1 MNIPLRTVACSTGP
15 PSKPKKNWSAAKTAQ
30 RKEHFMTRSLQ
41 GRVAVITG
49 AGSGIGR
56 GIALRL
62 AEDTAKIAIWDIDF
76 AGAEETAKMVRDAGG
91 TAVAINADC
100 SDKAAIHAA
109 AEKTRADLGPVA
121 ILVNNAGIAPFTP
134 FMDIEDDLFDRVIR
148 INLRG
153 PYLVIKEV
161 LPDML
166 AANWGR
172 VINITS
178 SSVQSG
184 SFAQGHYVASK
195 GGLVGITKALAL
207 EFAASGVT
215 VNMVPPGFIDT
226 PMLRGAPVDIEAFKQ
241 TLPMKRVGLPADIA
255 AACAYLA
262 SEEASYITGQTI
274 STNGGRYM
282 GSH

>member
-1 MNIPLRTVACSTGP
+1 
-15 PSKPKKNWSAAKTAQ
+15 
-30 RKEHFMTRSLQ
+30 MTRSLS
-41 GRVAVITG
+41 GRVAVVTG

-56 GIALRL
+56 AIAKRL
-62 AEDTAKIAIWDIDF
+62 AEDTAKIAIWDINF
-76 AGAEETAKMVRDAGG
+76 AGAEETAQMIRDAGG
-91 TAVAINADC
+91 TAIAINADC
-100 SDKAAIHAA
+100 SDKAAIQAA
-109 AEKTRADLGPVA
+109 AAQTRKELGKIA

-134 FMDIEDDLFDRVIR
+134 FLEIEDDLFDKVIR

-153 PYLVIKEV
+153 PYLVTKEV

-166 AANWGR
+166 EAGWGR

-184 SFAQGHYVASK
+184 SFGQGHYVSSK
-195 GGLVGITKALAL
+195 GGLVGMTKALAL

-215 VNMVPPGFIDT
+215 VNMIPPGFIDT
-226 PMLRGAPVDIEAFKQ
+226 PMLRGAPVDVDAFTK
-241 TLPMKRVGLPADIA
+241 TLPMKRIGQPEDIA
-255 AACAYLA
+255 AAAAYLA

>member
-1 MNIPLRTVACSTGP
+1 
-15 PSKPKKNWSAAKTAQ
+15 
-30 RKEHFMTRSLQ
+30 MTRSLG
-41 GRVAVITG
+41 GRVAVVTG

-56 GIALRL
+56 AIALRL
-62 AEDTAKIAIWDIDF
+62 AEDTAKIAIWDINA
-76 AGAEETAKMVRDAGG
+76 AGAEETAELVRAAGG
-91 TAVAINADC
+91 TAIAIDADC
-100 SDKAAIHAA
+100 SDKAAIRDA
-109 AEKTRADLGPVA
+109 AERTRAELGPIA

-134 FMDIEDDLFDRVIR
+134 FLQTDDELFDKVIR

-153 PYLVIKEV
+153 PWLVTREC

-166 AANWGR
+166 AAGWGR

-184 SFAQGHYVASK
+184 SPAQGHYVSSK
-195 GGLVGITKALAL
+195 GGLMGMTKALAL
-207 EFAASGVT
+207 EYAPTGVT
-215 VNMVPPGFIDT
+215 FNMIPPGFIDT
-226 PMLRGAPVDIEAFKQ
+226 PMLRAAPVDAEAFAR
-241 TLPMKRVGLPADIA
+241 TLPMKRIGQPEDIA
-255 AACAYLA
+255 AAAAYLA